1 MREAPSGGLECDSL
15 DALVE
20 RCRSAHRG
28 RPIALCVGSG
38 ISLPYPSLLPSA
50 AEVLRAT
57 AAAFAPKPVDAHDAC
72 RISAEVEAI
81 GEGLPEAC
89 YEMLLDVAGGNV
101 AEVWRAVDL
110 WRDDARSGNRRG
122 PNAAHYAAVLVASR
136 SHAPIVTPNY
146 DLLLEE
152 AASRLGLGHTAGEP
166 GDDAVAVWKI
176 HGSVDRL
183 DSIRTTL
190 RTITVADWEMLRR
203 IRAVFTR
210 PGTTACLVGYSGRD
224 LDFFPHLA
232 SWELDDAFW
241 LDRSFAWREHAI
253 HRRPDAYRAV
263 EADVNDWALRVL
275 DGFRATHPQLD
286 ALVGQAAD
294 AGVEEDRRRSA
305 AAVREHAAAVARR
318 VPDLDQPRRRLIH
331 ALALHAA
338 GNDRAADRNLDVLLT
353 DRDALTALTPRLRA
367 RALLLASDVHHEFS
381 RFADSVTFAR
391 RAALAARGDD
401 GRADAPTLVE
411 ARLHIEGGLILQSF
425 GHLPNRRRQVLAPR
439 AWLVIARCMWTC
451 FYLPSR
457 YGWLRRGLRGHLGNS
472 PDEARAIGPSFGF
485 LEHLVRTAGVLQGI
499 VATYAPFAVT
509 AFRGWW
515 RYLQRRC
522 EAAGYAYGVA
532 NSKKYLARIADD
544 EHGHEPSGQDLFLMF
559 AYPTGQALTLRD
571 RGDRLLARAGHSAE
585 PRRTELR
592 RQAFA
597 SFATAREVAAR
608 AGNAAVELH
617 SMIGMAMSDDGC
629 RFEASE
635 IEALLDQIQSPVYQ
649 RSCRAL
655 LALLARPEGPLR
667 DGRRATRG

>member
-1 MREAPSGGLECDSL
+1 MREAPSGTFERDSL

-20 RCRSAHRG
+20 RCRSAHRE
-28 RPIALCVGSG
+28 RPIALCVSSG

-57 AAAFAPKPVDAHDAC
+57 AAAFAPEPVDDRDAC

-89 YEMLLDVAGGNV
+89 YEMLLDVAGGSV
-101 AEVWRAVDL
+101 AEIWRAVDL
-110 WRDDARSGNRRG
+110 WRDDARSGEPRG
-122 PNAAHYAAVLVASR
+122 PNAAHYAAVLVAWR

-152 AASRLGLGHTAGEP
+152 AASRLGLGHTAREP
-166 GDDAVAVWKI
+166 GDDAVAIWKI

-203 IRAVFTR
+203 VRAVFER
-210 PGTTACLVGYSGRD
+210 SGTTACLVGYSGRD

-232 SWELDDAFW
+232 SWELDGAFW

-253 HRRPDAYRAV
+253 HRRPGAFRAV
-263 EADVNDWALRVL
+263 EADVEDWALRVL

-286 ALVGQAAD
+286 DLVVRAAD
-294 AGVEEDRRRSA
+294 ADVEGDRRRSA
-305 AAVREHAAAVARR
+305 VAVREHAAAVARR
-318 VPDLDQPRRRLIH
+318 IPDLDQPRRRLIH

-338 GNDRAADRNLDVLLT
+338 GNDRAADRNLDVLLA
-353 DRDALTALTPRLRA
+353 DSDALAALTPRLRA
-367 RALLLASDVHHEFS
+367 RALLLGSDVRHEFS
-381 RFADSVTFAR
+381 RYADSVAFAR
-391 RAALAARGDD
+391 RAAAAARGDD
-401 GRADAPTLVE
+401 GPVDALTLVE
-411 ARLHIEGGLILQSF
+411 ARLHVEGGLILQSF
-425 GHLPNRRRQVLAPR
+425 GHLPNRRRQLLAPR
-439 AWLVIARCMWTC
+439 AWLVIARCLWTC
-451 FYLPSR
+451 LYLPSR
-457 YGWLRRGLRGHLGNS
+457 YGWLRRGLHGRLDDS
-472 PDEARAIGPSFGF
+472 PEEARAIGPSFGF
-485 LEHLVRTAGVLQGI
+485 LEHLIRTAGMLQGI
-499 VATYAPFAVT
+499 AVANVPFAV
-509 AFRGWW
+509 APFRGWW

-544 EHGHEPSGQDLFLMF
+544 EHGHEPSGRDLFLMF

-571 RGDRLLARAGHSAE
+571 RGDRLLARADRSAE

-592 RQAFA
+592 REAFA
-597 SFATAREVAAR
+597 SYAAAREVAAR

-617 SMIGMAMSDDGC
+617 SMIGMASSDGGC
-629 RFEASE
+629 RFEAGE
-635 IEALLDQIQSPVYQ
+635 VEALLDEIQSAAYR
-649 RSCRAL
+649 RSRREL
-655 LALLARPEGPLR
+655 LALLARPEG
-667 DGRRATRG
+667 RAAA